1 MTTRARSRVGALA
14 LAGLFALV
22 PVAGSVAL
30 APTAAADDQ
39 VVACLAEEQAFD
51 PDVACIEYRDD
62 EGNLVEPVVVD
73 ADEPDRSEFTRENIE
88 PISAEVDAEPISAEV
103 DIEPISAELD
113 AERTAA
119 EEEIDYVGSLLVL
132 AAMSLLSLGS
142 IAFAAYVLFFKK
154 PPVRKNAV

>member
-1 MTTRARSRVGALA
+1 MTTRARSRVGALV

-88 PISAEVDAEPISAEV
+88 PISAE
-103 DIEPISAELD
+103 LD

>member
-88 PISAEVDAEPISAEV
+88 PISAE
-103 DIEPISAELD
+103 LD